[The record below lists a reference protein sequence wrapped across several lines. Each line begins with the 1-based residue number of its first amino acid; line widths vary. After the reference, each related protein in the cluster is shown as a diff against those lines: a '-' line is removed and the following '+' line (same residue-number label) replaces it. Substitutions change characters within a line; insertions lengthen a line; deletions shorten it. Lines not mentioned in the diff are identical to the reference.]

1 MALTRRRRP
10 KRGHAARRKLPIFA
24 TGQAAMNPFQGIR
37 ERRLATVGSTVEE
50 RCGEFKI
57 VNVSGWRARTTLRQV
72 SHLLTRQVPPNVS
85 EYTKLARWTSALN
98 NKPTQS
104 ATIGKTNRARY
115 LGTPPKTQRCH
126 RCQIEAIN
134 KMPVQKKIL
143 VTNRV
148 RHPADGGFSWVDRR
162 FLREFSERLSGDA
175 VFMYLFLAAVGDK
188 HGLSFYSDQTIA
200 RQLRVRLA
208 AVVDAREELVRLDL
222 IAHSA
227 PLTQVLSLP
236 SEVQQR
242 GLWS

>member
-10 KRGHAARRKLPIFA
+10 KRGHAARKKLPIFA
-24 TGQAAMNPFQGIR
+24 AGQAAMTPFQGIR
-37 ERRLATVGSTVEE
+37 ERLLVTVGPTVDE

-57 VNVSGWRARTTLRQV
+57 VNVSGCHARTTLRRV

-85 EYTKLARWTSALN
+85 GHTTLAHWTSPLT
-98 NKPTQS
+98 NKRTQS

-115 LGTPPKTQRCH
+115 LGTPPKTQCWH
-126 RCQIEAIN
+126 RCQIEAI
-134 KMPVQKKIL
+134 KMTVQKKIL

-175 VFMYLFLAAVGDK
+175 VFMYLFLAAVSDK

-200 RQLRVRLA
+200 RQLRVRFA
-208 AVVDAREELVRLDL
+208 AVVDAREELIRLDL

-242 GLWS
+242 RLWS